1 MVKSAIMIFG
11 AVVIGAIGQL
21 CIKSGVNQIG
31 YIEVDLLQNPVRTL
45 YMILSTPLIL
55 VAIPLYAAGYLLW
68 VIVLSRHNLSFAY
81 PLLALNFVLVPLA
94 SRLLLGETVE
104 MRQWVGIGLIMVG
117 VVVVLTSQQSSLG
130 R

>member
-31 YIEVDLLQNPVRTL
+31 YIEVDLSQNPVRTL

-55 VAIPLYAAGYLLW
+55 VAIPLYVAGYLLW